1 MQIDMHVSMRAPI
14 NCKINR
20 TAERVAR
27 LIMAVNSGKRRRR
40 RESLEVEPNIR
51 DLIDAFAGKW
61 S

>member
-1 MQIDMHVSMRAPI
+1 MRIDMHVSMRAPI

-27 LIMAVNSGKRRRR
+27 LIMGVNSGKRRR